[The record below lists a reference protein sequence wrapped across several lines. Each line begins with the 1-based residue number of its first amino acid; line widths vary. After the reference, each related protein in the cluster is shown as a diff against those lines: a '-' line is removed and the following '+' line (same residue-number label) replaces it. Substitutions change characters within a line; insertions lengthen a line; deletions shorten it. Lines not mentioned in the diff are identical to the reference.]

1 MSDGDKMLDV
11 SLTLDKTP
19 TMMRSRD
26 NTPTKSLRFREPRKI
41 QSDLAT
47 ESKKSANEKSASST
61 EKPADDSDND
71 SFFSLGSQMDVDS
84 PARARELVDSPLV
97 TRSLSP
103 ETRSKIDNTLK
114 QAEER
119 LKNVVDDE
127 EDAPA
132 VSAQRSGL
140 LGSKDVFV
148 HLEEQSEDSDVS
160 MRGKVRNMASDWS
173 ILPLYLIL
181 IG

>member
-103 ETRSKIDNTLK
+103 ETRSKIDITLK

-148 HLEEQSEDSDVS
+148 HLEEQSEDSDNS
-160 MRGKVRNMASDWS
+160 MRGKVRNS
-173 ILPLYLIL
+173 
-181 IG
+181 GF

>member
-1 MSDGDKMLDV
+1 MKQLIKETAVSDGDKMLDV

-47 ESKKSANEKSASST
+47 ESKKPANEKPASSN
-61 EKPADDSDND
+61 EKSADDSDND

-84 PARARELVDSPLV
+84 PAHARARELVDSPLV

-160 MRGKVRNMASDWS
+160 MRGKVRNT
-173 ILPLYLIL
+173 
-181 IG
+181 GF